1 MPNIMQ
7 VNTNP
12 PMEQA
17 AKPHVIERQTDM
29 PPLERVEEAPAPVEE
44 VPDAPPPPAPVEEAP
59 EAAPEPPAPEPEQ
72 QQATAVIVDPGEV
85 PAGVQKLAPQ
95 PPSSAAVLVQE
106 SPVSKMQ
113 IVRAAAHVSR
123 LEATKSEEREMARRL
138 AERPDVTAAIDI
150 STAEK
155 RQAEE
160 AETEEAV
167 PKEPELEEEAAQT
180 VPERL
185 ADPAYRE
192 QLVKDTDP
200 LKAAEDV
207 GGDLGYKPVEIRT
220 LDIEAEQKQEQLDL
234 TEAQAERAVTPT
246 PARMRSLSLSR
257 EPEDLPKEPPGPP
270 PVEPKGMKRFAA
282 TGAAQTG
289 VALAKLKGSIA
300 ERIEEENIGAN
311 MAFLRTKTVQQLARQ
326 RETKKAGGIAEKLE
340 RELAGTETRLAHL
353 DASVTSKPDPP
364 PDFTKIPISTKAK
377 PITKP
382 YRQSDFKYPASSALI
397 RAPLPSQRAPMIVP
411 THAQSKAQHRRVQ
424 ALKMFEAAKEFR
436 SLEQRHQTRALE
448 HARIMSAKKD
458 RDGAT
463 SVPRTDDGGQAARTH
478 AGGSV
483 ASG

>member
-1 MPNIMQ
+1 
-7 VNTNP
+7 
-12 PMEQA
+12 
-17 AKPHVIERQTDM
+17 
-29 PPLERVEEAPAPVEE
+29 
-44 VPDAPPPPAPVEEAP
+44 
-59 EAAPEPPAPEPEQ
+59 
-72 QQATAVIVDPGEV
+72 
-85 PAGVQKLAPQ
+85 
-95 PPSSAAVLVQE
+95 
-106 SPVSKMQ
+106 MQ

-138 AERPDVTAAIDI
+138 AERPDVPAAIDL

-167 PKEPELEEEAAQT
+167 PKEPELEEEVAQT
-180 VPERL
+180 VPERP

-207 GGDLGYKPVEIRT
+207 GGDLGYDPAEIRT

-353 DASVTSKPDPP
+353 DASVTRTPDPP
-364 PDFTKIPISTKAK
+364 PDFTKIPVSATTK

-382 YRQSDFKYPASSALI
+382 YRQSDFKYPPVS
-397 RAPLPSQRAPMIVP
+397 RVPPPAPLPPQRVVHTQAQAA
-411 THAQSKAQHRRVQ
+411 AQSKAEERRVQ
-424 ALKMFEAAKEFR
+424 GLKRFESEKLFR
-436 SLEQRHQTRALE
+436 EQQQLHRTRALTHQQIADAAQKKE
-448 HARIMSAKKD
+448 AFRQQQSAGKPPEPVGVLALRPDRSTLLPRHVPGSARDVTMRELKQFKLRIPDAKGGFGTFGALDPKGPLPCDDGIARIAAQNYS
-458 RDGAT
+458 GY
-463 SVPRTDDGGQAARTH
+463 GGTGHFNRNR
-478 AGGSV
+478 GN
-483 ASG
+483 AS